1 MWPEKPGT
9 RKFRQSLDGS
19 QRSEPSDRTE
29 KRANKQFGAALN
41 SQSMVSG
48 VLFGRCL
55 GQRMV
60 DEFTDCWQ
68 WPISW
73 IGVSGE
79 VLTNPL
85 PFPFFFCGM
94 TAVHR

>member
-1 MWPEKPGT
+1 
-9 RKFRQSLDGS
+9 
-19 QRSEPSDRTE
+19 
-29 KRANKQFGAALN
+29 
-41 SQSMVSG
+41 
-48 VLFGRCL
+48 
-55 GQRMV
+55 MV